1 MKYKNAKDIFPE
13 NLLRQIQKYV
23 SGELIYIPSDTK
35 KKKEWGETSGYRR
48 YLYERNRD
56 IKTKFSDG
64 HNKAFSDGLKLF
76 DRYWIGPITI
86 KEEHAEFLS
95 QYSEYLNKES

>member
-23 SGELIYIPSDTK
+23 SGELIYIPSDTQ

-86 KEEHAEFLS
+86 KEEHAEFLG
-95 QYSEYLNKES
+95 QYSEYLNKE